1 MLTATNFNMNLK
13 PFKLE
18 RYFAKYEFSVKYLL
32 SSSDCDGLV
41 QKELVEL
48 ADSETRTLWEDL
60 KLGYTESLGHP
71 LLRSEVANLYK
82 GITSDNVLIVAPEE
96 GMFIALNTILE
107 KGDHVICTFPGYQSL
122 YEIAE
127 GLGCEVT
134 KWQPE
139 EENGWRFNPEFLRQ
153 NIKANTKLIIVNFP
167 HNPTGYLPS
176 VKDYEE
182 IVNIA
187 KEHNLYLFSDEMYRF
202 LELNQSDQL
211 PSACETYD
219 KAISLFGMSKTFG
232 MAGVRIGWVVTKDK
246 NLYDQMAAFKDYTTI
261 CSSAPSEILSIIAL
275 RAKEKIVGNHLKRIE
290 RNLKL
295 LDDFSTKHQN
305 LFEWV
310 QPKAGTIGFPKL
322 KGYIDSLEFCQKVVN
337 EAGIML
343 LPSTVYDYDNK
354 HFRIGFGRENMP
366 EALKKLEDYIGNNT

>member
-1 MLTATNFNMNLK
+1 LPFWFEPVSSALTTCDFFSPSFNSL
-13 PFKLE
+13 
-18 RYFAKYEFSVKYLL
+18 YL
-32 SSSDCDGLV
+32 G
-41 QKELVEL
+41 
-48 ADSETRTLWEDL
+48 
-60 KLGYTESLGHP
+60 ESL
-71 LLRSEVANLYK
+71 
-82 GITSDNVLIVAPEE
+82 
-96 GMFIALNTILE
+96 
-107 KGDHVICTFPGYQSL
+107 
-122 YEIAE
+122 
-127 GLGCEVT
+127 
-134 KWQPE
+134 
-139 EENGWRFNPEFLRQ
+139 
-153 NIKANTKLIIVNFP
+153 
-167 HNPTGYLPS
+167 
-176 VKDYEE
+176 
-182 IVNIA
+182 
-187 KEHNLYLFSDEMYRF
+187 
-202 LELNQSDQL
+202 
-211 PSACETYD
+211 SATRLQMPNAVGAD
-219 KAISLFGMSKTFG
+219 IGMSKTFG